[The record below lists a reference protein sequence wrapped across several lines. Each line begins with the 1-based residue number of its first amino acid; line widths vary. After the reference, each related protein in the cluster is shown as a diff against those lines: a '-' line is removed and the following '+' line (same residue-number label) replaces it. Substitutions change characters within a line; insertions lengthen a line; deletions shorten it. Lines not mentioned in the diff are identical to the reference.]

1 MLHSRAARA
10 ASSIDAFVEQL
21 SSDGDSAL
29 HILVDNAGVLNPPLA
44 KVRHALSLCA
54 PCTD

>member
-21 SSDGDSAL
+21 SSDGISAL
-29 HILVDNAGVLNPPLA
+29 HILVNAGVLNPPLD
-44 KVRHALSLCA
+44 KVRHALSL
-54 PCTD
+54 